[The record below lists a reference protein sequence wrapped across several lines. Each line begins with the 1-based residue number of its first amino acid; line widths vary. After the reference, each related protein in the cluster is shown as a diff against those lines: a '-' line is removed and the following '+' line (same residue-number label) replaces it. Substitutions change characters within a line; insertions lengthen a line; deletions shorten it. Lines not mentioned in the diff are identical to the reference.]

1 MQQPSDRQPDLAMF
15 SAILLE
21 IYRLAREESLER
33 FHHTVLECLRPQLAF
48 DKAWWGRAAQA
59 ADGPH
64 EHSSFLF
71 GLPDHYIDDWKSIR
85 QHDVTVAR
93 VHARPGQAVVVDMQA
108 DNAPPQLQWLGQ
120 RHDIG
125 ELLCVIHIDPV
136 TQLSDHLALYR
147 RPGAPRFTAADCLL
161 LSCLMPHLASTVAIN
176 QIRTCK
182 RCAKPSADH
191 DWPWQCAT
199 STAPCTVPNPVL
211 STCYSPSGRDGPAPP
226 CPMACRHKAMMVPGS
241 ISRRAASATST
252 C

>member
-93 VHARPGQAVVVDMQA
+93 VHARPDRPWWWTCRPTMHRRNCNGWAS
-108 DNAPPQLQWLGQ
+108 
-120 RHDIG
+120 
-125 ELLCVIHIDPV
+125 V
-136 TQLSDHLALYR
+136 TTLAN
-147 RPGAPRFTAADCLL
+147 C
-161 LSCLMPHLASTVAIN
+161 
-176 QIRTCK
+176 
-182 RCAKPSADH
+182 CA
-191 DWPWQCAT
+191 
-199 STAPCTVPNPVL
+199 
-211 STCYSPSGRDGPAPP
+211 
-226 CPMACRHKAMMVPGS
+226 
-241 ISRRAASATST
+241 
-252 C
+252 